1 MKSLFKLTFR
11 SILSLLLIISVVS
24 SVYASGPS
32 ITGTLSSS
40 FTTTGY
46 QSQIDVTDLTLKSGE
61 SSVTTLSPTATYKV
75 GFTVSNTDGL
85 QNMKFRVV
93 LYNDLEG
100 TFNPATVEGTTIDG
114 DVLVFDY
121 NAGATT
127 PSVLIDYAEVALD
140 SNTTWHLWD
149 NNTSGFSNAED
160 PTSYTFSIDV
170 IISRIAQATSTW
182 KLIVYVESGDTTPST
197 DNISFG
203 SSIEVSW
210 YGAISIEETEVEGID
225 TMTWG
230 EVAYNTSYNTA
241 GAEEDVLVKYF
252 SNGVFDTYASAYSAW
267 SFIEQGSVH
276 GTVYLDS
283 FGEETGKFAIRI
295 NRIPFNIAT
304 SSGGY
309 TTGSGFLQL
318 SSSLVELDS
327 DQPRTDEAGDLVT
340 YYLYLKIGS
349 GFQNGLYSGSIGFGI
364 SNPIPD

>member
-11 SILSLLLIISVVS
+11 SILSLLLIISIVS
-24 SVYASGPS
+24 SVYATGPS
-32 ITGTLSSS
+32 IAGTLLSS

-61 SSVTTLSPTATYKV
+61 SSETTLSPTATYKV

-93 LYNDLEG
+93 LYNDPNG

-114 DVLVFDY
+114 DVLAFDY
-121 NAGATT
+121 DASASTL
-127 PSVLIDYAEVALD
+127 LIDYAGGAL
-140 SNTTWHLWD
+140 STNTTWSLPG
-149 NNTSGFSNAED
+149 NNTSEFTN
-160 PTSYTFSIDV
+160 TNVTTNYTFSIDV
-170 IISRIAQATSTW
+170 AISRIAQATSTW

-210 YGAISIEETEVEGID
+210 YGAISIEETEVEDKD

-230 EVAYNTSYNTA
+230 EVAYNTSYSDA

-252 SNGVFDTYASAYSAW
+252 SNGVFDTYAAASSDW
-267 SFIEQGSVH
+267 LNSNGGMVS
-276 GTVYLDS
+276 LDL
-283 FGEETGKFAIRI
+283 FGLDTGKFAIRI
-295 NRIPFNIAT
+295 NRTQFNPAT
-304 SSGGY
+304 TTGGY
-309 TTGSGFLQL
+309 AVDSGFLQL

-364 SNPIPD
+364 SNGITIPD